1 MIDRDAR
8 CLIIMIRIVISRV
21 QIFLRLPKHMPALFR
36 FALSDIVIRL
46 WAVEL
51 SVLIVIFDLMECL
64 TTIASWP

>member
-21 QIFLRLPKHMPALFR
+21 QIFLRLPKHIPALFR

-46 WAVEL
+46 LGSGVV
-51 SVLIVIFDLMECL
+51 SFD
-64 TTIASWP
+64 SDP